1 MVEDATH
8 PPVVA
13 PRLLPDAPSAFLLWE
28 RLPVVLDTNVLLSDC
43 QHVVESGKTSFL
55 LASTRL
61 PVAHLFA
68 TERVRSEVERH
79 LPDHARRCGLDPEK
93 AMQVWHDKY
102 LAAIRFVDIDGDAR
116 DHRVVGLLARD
127 PTDKPTGLL
136 AELLAPCL
144 VFSRDKDLLDT
155 GIARREWVTLSSAA
169 QDVAK
174 LQAVYSGGALGTL
187 LVGIVAWEAGS
198 SVVAAAKAAPLPA
211 LVVGGVAIYLLRQ
224 YWTSDRGGRHRT
236 EARELVGD
244 AGRGLNSVWTR
255 AEEAERLLEAAA
267 FVPDGEPNVGAQLAR
282 VVAVAPMSLRA
293 ADVAER
299 LDISTQ
305 KATAALR
312 APLFLRSLDGR
323 YALGRNFATE
333 QTVTEQPRGD

>member
-1 MVEDATH
+1 MVVDASH
-8 PPVVA
+8 PFVVA
-13 PRLLPDAPSAFLLWE
+13 PRLLPDTPSAFFLWE

-43 QHVVESGKTSFL
+43 EHVVESGKTSFL
-55 LASTRL
+55 LASAKL

-79 LPDHARRCGLDPEK
+79 LPAHARRCGLDPEK

-102 LAAIRFVDIDGDAR
+102 LAAIRFIDIDGDAC

-174 LQAVYSGGALGTL
+174 LQAVYSGGAFGTL

-224 YWTSDRGGRHRT
+224 YWTSERGGRHRT

-255 AEEAERLLEAAA
+255 AEEAERLLESAA
-267 FVPDGEPNVGAQLAR
+267 FVPDGEPNVGAQVAR
-282 VVAVAPMSLRA
+282 LVAVAPRPLRA

-305 KATAALR
+305 KAAAALR
-312 APLFLRSLDGR
+312 APIFLRSLDGH
-323 YALGRNFATE
+323 YVLGATSLPS
-333 QTVTEQPRGD
+333 TR